1 MVGGLLLEGVD
12 QLDDLSGQTPL
23 AGLEHALFRF
33 GEASEIQVRELLE
46 RLLGLQ
52 KAPLELARRGTER

>member
-1 MVGGLLLEGVD
+1 MVGGLLVESVG
-12 QLDDLSGQTPL
+12 QLDDLGGQAPL
-23 AGLEHALFRF
+23 ASLEHALFRV
-33 GEASEIQVRELLE
+33 GEAREIQVRELLE